1 MRHRARFLCLI
12 ALLGLL
18 SACDRGGGTNTTL
31 VMGSVSGVALA
42 GPTCPVETEDEPC
55 PDRPVEGATVR
66 VETPEGDEVALTTT
80 DREGRYSFDIPAG
93 SYRIVA
99 QPHEG
104 LMGTP
109 ETVEVTLGAGV
120 TLTVDLLYDTGIR

>member
-1 MRHRARFLCLI
+1 M
-12 ALLGLL
+12 
-18 SACDRGGGTNTTL
+18 SACDRGGGANTTL
-31 VMGSVSGVALA
+31 ALGSVSGVALA
-42 GPTCPVETEDEPC
+42 GPTCPVESADEPC

-66 VETPEGDEVALTTT
+66 VETPEGVEVAVTTT

-99 QPHEG
+99 MPYEG

-109 ETVEVTLGAGV
+109 DPVEIILGAGE
-120 TLTVDLLYDTGIR
+120 TLTVDLPYDTGIR

>member
-1 MRHRARFLCLI
+1 MRHLARSLCLI

-18 SACDRGGGTNTTL
+18 SACDRDGGTNTTL
-31 VMGSVSGVALA
+31 ALGSVSGVALA
-42 GPTCPVETEDEPC
+42 GPTCPVESADEPC
-55 PDRPVEGATVR
+55 PDRPVQGATVR
-66 VETPEGDEVALTTT
+66 VETLEGDEVAVTTT

-93 SYRIVA
+93 SYRIVG

-109 ETVEVTLGAGV
+109 ESMEITLGAGV